1 MGMGGNIMKRLLA
14 AGLMVML
21 GLSLMGMGKMDINGK
36 PEEIP
41 VPDREVT
48 AVVVDLEGVTLN
60 LSQFS
65 INGQTALSGKL
76 GAGKAAVLFSQ
87 IKTVTL
93 VPEAKV
99 LRARVD
105 LADNQVVNLILDQ
118 GLTAYGRTRFGT
130 YQVQL
135 DQLKKIEIL
144 SVTEKKK

>member
-1 MGMGGNIMKRLLA
+1 MKRLLA
-14 AGLMVML
+14 AGLMVVL
-21 GLSLMGMGKMDINGK
+21 GLSLLGMGKMETNGK

-48 AVVVDLEGVTLN
+48 AVVVDLEGVTLH

-65 INGQTALSGKL
+65 INGQTVLSGKL

-87 IKTVTL
+87 IKAVTL
-93 VPEAKV
+93 APEAKV

-105 LADNQVVNLILDQ
+105 LADNQIVNLILDR

>member
-1 MGMGGNIMKRLLA
+1 MKRLLA
-14 AGLMVML
+14 AGLMVVL
-21 GLSLMGMGKMDINGK
+21 GLSLLGMGKMETNGK

-48 AVVVDLEGVTLN
+48 AVVVDLEGVTLH

-65 INGQTALSGKL
+65 INGQTVLSGKL
-76 GAGKAAVLFSQ
+76 GAGKAAVPFSQ

-93 VPEAKV
+93 EPEAKA

-105 LADNQVVNLILDQ
+105 LADNQTVNLILDR

-144 SVTEKKK
+144 AVTEKKK

>member
-1 MGMGGNIMKRLLA
+1 MKRLLA
-14 AGLMVML
+14 AGLMVVL
-21 GLSLMGMGKMDINGK
+21 GLSLLGMGKMETNGK

-48 AVVVDLEGVTLN
+48 AVVVDLEGVTLH

-65 INGQTALSGKL
+65 INGQTVLSGKL

-87 IKTVTL
+87 IKAVTL
-93 VPEAKV
+93 ALEANV

-105 LADNQVVNLILDQ
+105 LADNQIVNLILDR

>member
-1 MGMGGNIMKRLLA
+1 MGGNIMKRLLA
-14 AGLMVML
+14 AGLMVVL
-21 GLSLMGMGKMDINGK
+21 GLSLLGMGKMETNGK

-48 AVVVDLEGVTLN
+48 AVVVDLEGVTLH

-65 INGQTALSGKL
+65 INGQTVLSGKL

-93 VPEAKV
+93 EPEAKA

-105 LADNQVVNLILDQ
+105 LADNQTVNLILDR

-144 SVTEKKK
+144 AVTEKKK

>member
-14 AGLMVML
+14 AGLMVVL
-21 GLSLMGMGKMDINGK
+21 GLSLLGMGKMETNGK

-48 AVVVDLEGVTLN
+48 AVVVDLEGVTLH

-65 INGQTALSGKL
+65 INGQTVLSGKL

-87 IKTVTL
+87 IKAVTL
-93 VPEAKV
+93 ALEANV

-105 LADNQVVNLILDQ
+105 LADNQIVNLILDR

>member
-1 MGMGGNIMKRLLA
+1 MGGNIMKRLLA
-14 AGLMVML
+14 AGLMVVL
-21 GLSLMGMGKMDINGK
+21 GLSLLGMGKMETNGK

-48 AVVVDLEGVTLN
+48 AVVVDLEGVTLH

-65 INGQTALSGKL
+65 INGQTVLSGKL

-87 IKTVTL
+87 IKAVTL
-93 VPEAKV
+93 ALEANV

-105 LADNQVVNLILDQ
+105 LADNQIVNLILDR

>member
-1 MGMGGNIMKRLLA
+1 MKRLLA
-14 AGLMVML
+14 AGLIIGL
-21 GLSLMGMGKMDINGK
+21 GLSLMGMGKMEANGK

-48 AVVVDLEGVTLN
+48 AIIVDLEGITLN

-65 INGQTALSGKL
+65 INGQTVLSGKL

-93 VPEAKV
+93 VSEAKV

-105 LADNQVVNLILDQ
+105 LTDNQTVNLILER

-144 SVTEKKK
+144 GVSEKKK

>member
-1 MGMGGNIMKRLLA
+1 MKRLLA
-14 AGLMVML
+14 AGLMVVL
-21 GLSLMGMGKMDINGK
+21 GLSLLGMGKMETNGK

-48 AVVVDLEGVTLN
+48 AVVVDLEGVTLH

-65 INGQTALSGKL
+65 INGQTVLSGKL

-93 VPEAKV
+93 EPEAKA

-105 LADNQVVNLILDQ
+105 LADNQTVNLILDR

-144 SVTEKKK
+144 AVTEKKK

>member
-1 MGMGGNIMKRLLA
+1 MGLGGKVMKRMLLA
-14 AGLMVML
+14 ILAITM
-21 GLSLMGMGKMDINGK
+21 GLSIMGMGKIDAEGK

-41 VPDREVT
+41 TPDREV
-48 AVVVDLEGVTLN
+48 AAGVVDIEGVALT

-65 INGQTALSGKL
+65 INGQTYLNGKL
-76 GAGKAAVLFSQ
+76 GAGKLAVSFSR

-93 VPEAKV
+93 EPEAKL

-105 LADNQVVNLILDQ
+105 LADGQTVNLILDRS
-118 GLTAYGRTRFGT
+118 GSVYGRTRFGT

-144 SVTEKKK
+144 AVTEKKK